1 MTLQQTVSTPVM
13 TAAIDALAATAASL
27 ADRVGEVASKAVT
40 LRENIQTA
48 KTDLQGSSDRTH
60 ANAKRVDEIK
70 DVLELINDIAD
81 QTSLLALNAAI
92 EAARA
97 GDAGRG
103 FAIVADEVRRMAER
117 SKAAAAQIAQLADG
131 AHVTSA
137 EAVLAIDRRGRQLDD
152 WMAMTR
158 ALADKSAEVA
168 PIAAQHKAEADRVK
182 ETIQLMAQSFR
193 LTASPLVEGRQ

>member
-1 MTLQQTVSTPVM
+1 MTLQQTVSATEM
-13 TAAIDALAATAASL
+13 NDAIDALAATSASM
-27 ADRVGEVASKAVT
+27 AVTVREVAAKAGT

-48 KTDLQGSSDRTH
+48 STDLQGSTDRTL
-60 ANAKRVDEIK
+60 ANAKRVEEIK

-131 AHVTSA
+131 AQATSA
-137 EAVLAIDRRGRQLDD
+137 EAVLAIERRGHQLDD
-152 WMAMTR
+152 WMGMTR
-158 ALADKSAEVA
+158 ALFDKSEEVA
-168 PIAAQHKAEADRVK
+168 PIATQHKADAERVK
-182 ETIQLMAQSFR
+182 QTIQLTAESFR
-193 LTASPLVEGRQ
+193 QTASGQVEGQR